1 MKKTTLDHVMDVVVY
16 FIVVLAIIITLYP
29 MVYVLSMSISAPIAA
44 ASNRVFLFPVG
55 FSVESYKLVFSNPE
69 IWQTFSNTVWYTGV
83 GTAISVA
90 VTTIS
95 AYPLSR
101 RRFVLRNGLMYM
113 VAFTMFFGGGL
124 IPTFILVNNLGL
136 YGTRWSIVLP
146 SAISTWNLILCRTF
160 FQNIPDSLEE
170 AATIDGASQFQILF
184 RIFLPL
190 SMPIVAVLILF
201 YAVGQWNS
209 YFPALLYLPDS
220 KMHPIQM
227 YLRKVLVIAESDVLG
242 SVNLPTGAER
252 SLAMHQIRYSVI
264 IVTVMP
270 ILIVYPF
277 LQRYF
282 VKGVMIGSLKG

>member
-1 MKKTTLDHVMDVVVY
+1 MDVVVY